1 MASEKWE
8 KIDQNGSWEETEVG
22 SDFPAGRQGLDTIRV
37 FPHVPEGFKLCPC
50 DPAGRTQP
58 RSLQKLQ
65 IRAWKR
71 SRLPSARGAVLGGF
85 LGELLLSGLQER
97 CSTSRL
103 PRERG
108 DGRGL
113 GLGLY
118 SCSQTEQASEELL
131 MDESIISLK
140 RGLRLP

>member
-1 MASEKWE
+1 MEEKPPPLSSW
-8 KIDQNGSWEETEVG
+8 GS
-22 SDFPAGRQGLDTIRV
+22 A
-37 FPHVPEGFKLCPC
+37 
-50 DPAGRTQP
+50 
-58 RSLQKLQ
+58 
-65 IRAWKR
+65 
-71 SRLPSARGAVLGGF
+71 GGF